1 MPMPPMPMAPM
12 GNMPL
17 PPMPGM
23 SQPQVE
29 SKSAPLTLD
38 QVMGNLA
45 QKGQEKLQA
54 KQQKE

>member
-1 MPMPPMPMAPM
+1 MPPMPMAPM
-12 GNMPL
+12 GNMPM